1 MNIHLGVI
9 LEELGLGAAICVFL
23 IAGKTDI
30 IRLNMTWCLRWLV
43 SYLLNLEIEAIS

>member
-9 LEELGLGAAICVFL
+9 LEKLGLGAAICVFL

-30 IRLNMTWCLRWLV
+30 IRLNMTWLV
-43 SYLLNLEIEAIS
+43 SHLLTLEIEAIS